1 MQPLLIIGLVVFRD
15 PGYEIA
21 NRYNAGIIVARFDI
35 LGTHQCQHHVI
46 RNDVQREDCAI
57 AAFLE
62 KSREDLVMQCACY
75 TQRPEEGIC
84 CVEGKKMQCP
94 HRFVQCPHDDS

>member
-1 MQPLLIIGLVVFRD
+1 MT

-21 NRYNAGIIVARFDI
+21 NRYNAGIMVARLFDI
-35 LGTHQCQHHVI
+35 LCTHQCQHRVI

-75 TQRPEEGIC
+75 TQWPEEGIC
-84 CVEGKKMQCP
+84 CVEGEKKQMSTQVCAMTTE
-94 HRFVQCPHDDS
+94 